1 MKKGIIVGFTG
12 MLLLVFF
19 IGYIMIHSE
28 KADNVLLPKL
38 EGMLE
43 NNFFENVGRIEY
55 INLINAEIVDSVD
68 IYDTLNSNIFGKDM
82 LSWFS
87 NETKQKIED
96 YAESVKGDFIEVWKE
111 DSIVPKGLVIELENM
126 IYQSLDSSVNRYNWE
141 EIQQSIYFETMKNL
155 GEEKYHPDMEEMKR
169 LFPELND
176 AGLNLDSVYDAYRK
190 VYGEYCFDLFHI
202 PTPDSD
208 NYVFATSLGGTAGI
222 CEIYLTKLVNGEF
235 ETISYF
241 ETQNAGYGSVIQ
253 YEGEFYYIFLQNNY
267 NLKIYDGVRIYKLGE
282 NMAYENLQIKYL
294 PYDFVWKNLYNTSEG
309 KKWDSYVKSI
319 QEEITSDEYLDNGTD
334 GSGWKVYFGDEEE
347 VVEEFIVPENEKRYS
362 VNEYYKIDFT
372 NTGIP
377 IYMRKSSFEPS
388 NTDSVWHLQSRFY
401 IRNQQDDSIVTLQN
415 MELNSAI
422 PNSKNPVLVQMWF
435 KEMEG
440 KVYTFCLYHV
450 SDYNYMLN
458 VVRLEGNEVN
468 RIRTDILSPQR
479 HFVLTEG
486 ERFFY

>member
-1 MKKGIIVGFTG
+1 MKKGIIIGFTG

-87 NETKQKIED
+87 NETKQEIED

-126 IYQSLDSSVNRYNWE
+126 IYQSLDSSVNKYNWE

-176 AGLNLDSVYDAYRK
+176 ADLNLDSVYDAYQK

-208 NYVFATSLGGTAGI
+208 NYVFATSLGGTSGI
-222 CEIYLTKLVNGEF
+222 CEIYLTKLVNG
-235 ETISYF
+235 
-241 ETQNAGYGSVIQ
+241 
-253 YEGEFYYIFLQNNY
+253 
-267 NLKIYDGVRIYKLGE
+267 
-282 NMAYENLQIKYL
+282 
-294 PYDFVWKNLYNTSEG
+294 
-309 KKWDSYVKSI
+309 
-319 QEEITSDEYLDNGTD
+319 
-334 GSGWKVYFGDEEE
+334 
-347 VVEEFIVPENEKRYS
+347 
-362 VNEYYKIDFT
+362 
-372 NTGIP
+372 
-377 IYMRKSSFEPS
+377 
-388 NTDSVWHLQSRFY
+388 
-401 IRNQQDDSIVTLQN
+401 
-415 MELNSAI
+415 
-422 PNSKNPVLVQMWF
+422 
-435 KEMEG
+435 
-440 KVYTFCLYHV
+440 
-450 SDYNYMLN
+450 
-458 VVRLEGNEVN
+458 
-468 RIRTDILSPQR
+468 
-479 HFVLTEG
+479 
-486 ERFFY
+486 